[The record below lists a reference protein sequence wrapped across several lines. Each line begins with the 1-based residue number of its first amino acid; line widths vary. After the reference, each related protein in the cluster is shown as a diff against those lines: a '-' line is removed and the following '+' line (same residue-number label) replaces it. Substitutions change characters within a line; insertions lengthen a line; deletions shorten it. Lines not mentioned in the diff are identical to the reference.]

1 MNTSTEISTPILLRK
16 WLSYPAKYPK
26 NTTRGWRFSDPKGG
40 VMLVWCAVLLFLG
53 ITAFLD
59 SIFTFGEIF
68 RKVNSVLFMLVSL
81 GLLIRTSTK
90 IRLAQRENTQE
101 KIQQLEARVAELTG
115 SEPHKEKVATPS

>member
-1 MNTSTEISTPILLRK
+1 
-16 WLSYPAKYPK
+16 
-26 NTTRGWRFSDPKGG
+26 
-40 VMLVWCAVLLFLG
+40 MLVWCAVLLFLG

-68 RKVNSVLFMLVSL
+68 RRVNSVLFMLVSL

-90 IRLAQRENTQE
+90 IRLAQRENTQL

-115 SEPHKEKVATPS
+115 SEPQKEKVATPS